1 MFFFLLETLI
11 GTNSGTI
18 GGMTDLKA
26 DNDDTSTDNGSSNGD
41 PGGNSGSGVDAST
54 MLAAREKSLIS
65 HAMDTLTRRVAENN
79 SAGNDNGMNNMDST
93 SSESGMF
100 KLVQIGLNLSK
111 LV

>member
-1 MFFFLLETLI
+1 M
-11 GTNSGTI
+11 I

-79 SAGNDNGMNNMDST
+79 SAGNGNGMNNMDST